1 MKQQKR
7 IAQFIID
14 TLPKHDCGR
23 IIKAQGQIF
32 NQCVDAVSGKSK
44 RQIKMLVGTILPR
57 IALYKALLA
66 DDKYTEKAYVITR
79 KYMLEV
85 VGKEK
90 HRATSNM
97 EKVPFFYEIYSR
109 VFLQIM
115 KKTDLQ
121 KSTVIQGDGY
131 YDVTITDC
139 LWYNACI
146 ENGCAEL
153 CPAFCEVD
161 DANYGN
167 LRKLGFSRTQTLGTG
182 GSCCDF
188 HFYRKK

>member
-7 IAQFIID
+7 IKQFIID
-14 TLPKHDCGR
+14 TLPKHDNDR
-23 IIKAQGQIF
+23 IIKSQGRIF
-32 NQCVDAVSGKSK
+32 EQCVNAVSGKSK
-44 RQIKMLVGTILPR
+44 SQTKMLVGTIFPR
-57 IALYKALLA
+57 IALYKALLT
-66 DDKYTEKAYVITR
+66 DDKYSDKAYDITR
-79 KYMLEV
+79 KYMIEV
-85 VGKEK
+85 IGAEK

-97 EKVPFFYEIYSR
+97 EKIPFFYEIYSR

-121 KSTVIQGDGY
+121 KSRVKQGNGY

-139 LWYNACI
+139 LWYNACV

-167 LRKLGFSRTQTLGTG
+167 LCKLGFSRTQTLGTG

-188 HFYRKK
+188 HFYRKN